1 MPFPIPDLSTCIETA
16 RLSLRPYC
24 PGDGAWYY
32 PMALRNKAHLGR
44 FESGNAVMSIGS
56 QEDAE
61 RIVTEF
67 AVGWAEGKVFFLGA
81 FERESGK
88 FVAQIYVGVV
98 NRDLPEFEV
107 GFFADAGHEGQ
118 GYVSEAVR
126 AVLPFLFGEL
136 SAHRVRLECDDT
148 NERSA
153 RVAER
158 CEFTLEGHIR
168 ENHLWPDGR
177 ITGTLHYGLLR
188 REHRSTSG
196 VVSSSCAPSPV

>member
-1 MPFPIPDLSTCIETA
+1 MPFPIPDLSTRIDTP
-16 RLSLRPYC
+16 RLHLRPYC

-32 PMALRNKAHLGR
+32 PVSLRNKAHLQQ
-44 FESGNAVMSIGS
+44 FESGNAVMSIGT
-56 QEDAE
+56 QDDAE

-67 AVGWAEGKVFFLGA
+67 AVAWAEGKAFFLA
-81 FERESGK
+81 TFERESCE

-107 GFFADAGHEGQ
+107 GFFADAQHEGQ

-126 AVLPFLFGEL
+126 AVLPFLFDQLG
-136 SAHRVRLECDDT
+136 ARRVRLECDDT
-148 NERSA
+148 NERSS

-158 CEFTLEGHIR
+158 CGFAVEGHIR
-168 ENHLWPDGR
+168 ENHRWSDGT

-188 REHRSTSG
+188 RDHER
-196 VVSSSCAPSPV
+196 